1 MRAVTVADDPEV
13 NILAFFK
20 VVASSQI
27 SPHSETV
34 PKETVPFSAAK
45 IHKKSYM
52 PTSEAA
58 FIRLDKS
65 AVISNVSKNRP
76 KISKKYYLRS
86 INITPIKSKRY
97 ESIV

>member
-1 MRAVTVADDPEV
+1 MADDPEV

-45 IHKKSYM
+45 IHKKSYIANSCQ
-52 PTSEAA
+52 PQSLPRCLRVPKVLKKHSYVIKLYY
-58 FIRLDKS
+58 IR
-65 AVISNVSKNRP
+65 VIKPNDF
-76 KISKKYYLRS
+76 
-86 INITPIKSKRY
+86 
-97 ESIV
+97 

>member
-1 MRAVTVADDPEV
+1 MQAVTMADDPEV

-27 SPHSETV
+27 SPHPETV

-52 PTSEAA
+52 P
-58 FIRLDKS
+58 IL
-65 AVISNVSKNRP
+65 VSLNLCQDVSVFQKC
-76 KISKKYYLRS
+76 
-86 INITPIKSKRY
+86 
-97 ESIV
+97 